1 MSSLTIIFVSLF
13 VISYALQ
20 RHFKIPNYIPVNIE
34 TIFNSGH
41 LLLLRYIVA
50 FSGSLSVIFLFKV
63 GKKQFL
69 GENLVVNKV
78 AHYGKYTLG
87 VYVLQTLL
95 VANIFPDTLAF
106 RVESEF
112 LLNVVVAP
120 LISLAFLAVC
130 LLLIH
135 LFSRN
140 RILDLL
146 LFGGQYHKR

>member
-1 MSSLTIIFVSLF
+1 M
-13 VISYALQ
+13 
-20 RHFKIPNYIPVNIE
+20 KILVTGGNGYV
-34 TIFNSGH
+34 
-41 LLLLRYIVA
+41 
-50 FSGSLSVIFLFKV
+50 GSH
-63 GKKQFL
+63 
-69 GENLVVNKV
+69 VVK
-78 AHYGKYTLG
+78 
-87 VYVLQTLL
+87 TLL
-95 VANIFPDTLAF
+95 DEGHIFPDTLAF